1 MSNLTQRIVVA
12 LALLPFVLWAFV
24 AGGWALRGLLMA
36 TALVCFWEYG
46 NVTVRTDKVARA
58 ALLVVGS
65 GATVHALAAANDAFA
80 TLLVFNLAVIALGS
94 LYVLR
99 PGELPTAWPRL
110 ALLGFGVMYI
120 GLGLWAV
127 ARLRDLGDTL
137 DGAAR
142 AGPILAAFT
151 ATWAN
156 DTCAYF
162 AGRFLGKHKMAPL
175 ISPKKTWE
183 GFAGG
188 ALGSLAFL
196 FTGRALFP
204 DVFAF
209 FTALDLVCIALPTA
223 FLGPMGDLAESMWK
237 RGFDTK
243 DSGAILPGHG
253 GMLDRID
260 AVLFVVPW
268 SLFYLGSLK
277 PALDRLLSG

>member
-1 MSNLTQRIVVA
+1 MSNLTQRVAVA
-12 LALLPFVLWAFV
+12 LALLPFILWLFV
-24 AGGWALRGLLMA
+24 QGGWPLRGLLMA
-36 TALVCFWEYG
+36 TALICLWEYG
-46 NVTVRTDKVARA
+46 EVTARSDKVARA
-58 ALLVVGS
+58 ALLIVGAL
-65 GATVHALAAANDAFA
+65 ATGHALASTNELA

-94 LYVLR
+94 VYVLR
-99 PGELPTAWPRL
+99 PGELHTAWPRL
-110 ALLGFGVMYI
+110 ATLGFGVVYI

-127 ARLRDLGDTL
+127 SRLRDLGDSL
-137 DGAAR
+137 EGQAR
-142 AGPILAAFT
+142 AGPIMAAFT

-162 AGRFLGKHKMAPL
+162 AGRFFGKHKMAAQ

-188 ALGSLAFL
+188 ALGSLGFL
-196 FTGRALFP
+196 FLGQALFP
-204 DVFAF
+204 AVFSY
-209 FTALDLVCIALPTA
+209 FTAVDLVCIALPTA

-268 SLFYLGSLK
+268 ALFYLGSVK
-277 PALDRLLSG
+277 PQIDRLLGA

>member
-1 MSNLTQRIVVA
+1 MSNLAQRILVA
-12 LALLPFVLWAFV
+12 LALLPFVLWTFV
-24 AGGWALRGLLMA
+24 AGGWPLRGLLMA

-46 NVTVRTDKVARA
+46 QVTARHDKVARG
-58 ALLVVGS
+58 ALMVVGS
-65 GATVHALAAANDAFA
+65 AATLHALAAGDDAFA
-80 TLLVFNLAVIALGS
+80 TLMVFNLAVIALGS
-94 LYVLR
+94 LFVLR
-99 PGELPTAWPRL
+99 PGDLATAWPRL
-110 ALLGFGVMYI
+110 ALLGFGVMYV

-137 DGAAR
+137 EGAAR

-151 ATWAN
+151 ATWSN

-196 FTGRALFP
+196 FVGRALFP
-204 DVFAF
+204 EVFAF
-209 FTALDLVCIALPTA
+209 FSAVDLVCIALPTA

-277 PALDRLLSG
+277 PALDRLLGG

>member
-1 MSNLTQRIVVA
+1 MSNLAQRIVVA
-12 LALLPFVLWAFV
+12 LGLLPFVLWMFV
-24 AGGWALRGLLMA
+24 AGGWWLRGLLMA
-36 TALVCFWEYG
+36 TALICFWEYG
-46 NVTVRTDKVARA
+46 QVTARNDKPARA
-58 ALLVVGS
+58 ALLVVGT
-65 GATVHALAAANDAFA
+65 GATVHALAAAGDAFA

-99 PGELPTAWPRL
+99 PGELHTAWPRL

-127 ARLRDLGDTL
+127 ARLRDLGDAL
-137 DGAAR
+137 EGAAR

-162 AGRFLGKHKMAPL
+162 AGRFLGRHKMAPL

-188 ALGSLAFL
+188 AVGSLAFL

-209 FTALDLVCIALPTA
+209 FTAVDLVCIALPTA

-277 PALDRLLSG
+277 PAIDRVLGG

>member
-1 MSNLTQRIVVA
+1 MSNLTLRIVVA
-12 LALLPFVLWAFV
+12 LALLPFVLWMFV
-24 AGGWALRGLLMA
+24 LGGWPLRGLLMA
-36 TALVCFWEYG
+36 TGIICFWEYG
-46 NVTVRTDKVARA
+46 QVTAKGDAVARA
-58 ALLVVGS
+58 ALLII
-65 GATVHALAAANDAFA
+65 GALATGHALAAANDAFA

-94 LYVLR
+94 IYVLR
-99 PGELPTAWPRL
+99 PGELHTAWPRL
-110 ALLGFGVMYI
+110 ALLGFGVVYI

-127 ARLRDLGDTL
+127 SRLRDLGDTL
-137 DGAAR
+137 EGAAR
-142 AGPILAAFT
+142 AGPIMAAFT

-162 AGRFLGKHKMAPL
+162 AGRFLGKHKMAPQ

-188 ALGSLAFL
+188 AVGSLAFL
-196 FTGRALFP
+196 FAGRALFP
-204 DVFAF
+204 ELFSF

-268 SLFYLGSLK
+268 SLFYLGSVK
-277 PALDRLLSG
+277 PAVDRLLAG

>member
-1 MSNLTQRIVVA
+1 MSNLAQRVAVA
-12 LALLPFVLWAFV
+12 LALLPFILWLFVL
-24 AGGWALRGLLMA
+24 GGWPLRGLLMA
-36 TALVCFWEYG
+36 TALVCLWEYG
-46 NVTVRTDKVARA
+46 EVTARTDKIARA
-58 ALLVVGS
+58 ALLIVGAL
-65 GATVHALAAANDAFA
+65 ATGHALASTNELA

-94 LYVLR
+94 VYVLR
-99 PGELPTAWPRL
+99 PGELHTAWPRL
-110 ALLGFGVMYI
+110 ATLGFGVVYI

-127 ARLRDLGDTL
+127 SRLRDLGDAL
-137 DGAAR
+137 EGPAR
-142 AGPILAAFT
+142 AGPIMAAFT

-162 AGRFLGKHKMAPL
+162 AGRFFGKHKMAAQ

-188 ALGSLAFL
+188 ALGSLGFL
-196 FTGRALFP
+196 FAGQALFP
-204 DVFAF
+204 TVFSY
-209 FTALDLVCIALPTA
+209 FTAIDLVCIALPTA

-237 RGFDTK
+237 RSFDTK

-268 SLFYLGSLK
+268 ALFYLGSVK
-277 PALDRLLSG
+277 PQVDRLLGA

>member
-1 MSNLTQRIVVA
+1 MSNLTQRILVA
-12 LALLPFVLWAFV
+12 VLLLPFVLWLFV
-24 AGGWALRGLLMA
+24 LGGWPLRGLLMVA
-36 TALVCFWEYG
+36 AFISFWEYG
-46 NVTVRTDKVARA
+46 EVTARSDKVARA
-58 ALLVVGS
+58 ALLLVGCA
-65 GATVHALAAANDAFA
+65 ATGHALAAQGNDFA

-94 LYVLR
+94 VFVLR
-99 PGELPTAWPRL
+99 PGELQSAWPRL
-110 ALLGFGVMYI
+110 ATLGFGVIYV

-127 ARLRDLGDTL
+127 ARLRDMGDAL
-137 DGAAR
+137 EGAAR
-142 AGPILAAFT
+142 AGPIMAAFT

-162 AGRFLGKHKMAPL
+162 AGRFFGKHKMAAQ

-188 ALGSLAFL
+188 ALGSLGFL
-196 FTGRALFP
+196 FAGKAVFP
-204 DVFAF
+204 EVFSF
-209 FTALDLVCIALPTA
+209 FTAVDLVCIALPTA

-237 RGFDTK
+237 RGYDTK

-268 SLFYLGSLK
+268 SLFYLGTVK
-277 PALDRLLSG
+277 PSIDRLLGG

>member
-1 MSNLTQRIVVA
+1 MSNLTQRVIVA
-12 LALLPFVLWAFV
+12 LGLLPLVLWLFVL
-24 AGGWALRGLLMA
+24 GGWPLRGLLLV
-36 TALVCFWEYG
+36 TAFICFWEYG
-46 NVTVRTDKVARA
+46 EVTARADKVARA
-58 ALLVVGS
+58 ALLIIGCV
-65 GATVHALAAANDAFA
+65 ATGHALASEHNDFA
-80 TLLVFNLAVIALGS
+80 TLLVFNLGVIALGS
-94 LYVLR
+94 VYVLR
-99 PGELPTAWPRL
+99 PGELATAWPRM
-110 ALLGFGVMYI
+110 ATLGFGVVYV

-127 ARLRDLGDTL
+127 ARLRDMGDAL
-137 DGAAR
+137 EGAAR
-142 AGPILAAFT
+142 AGPIMAAFT

-162 AGRFLGKHKMAPL
+162 AGRFLGKHKMAAQ

-196 FTGRALFP
+196 FAGKALFP
-204 DVFAF
+204 TLFSF
-209 FTALDLVCIALPTA
+209 FSAVDLVCIALPTA

-237 RGFDTK
+237 RGYDTK

-268 SLFYLGSLK
+268 SLFYLGTLK
-277 PALDRLLSG
+277 PLVDSLLGN